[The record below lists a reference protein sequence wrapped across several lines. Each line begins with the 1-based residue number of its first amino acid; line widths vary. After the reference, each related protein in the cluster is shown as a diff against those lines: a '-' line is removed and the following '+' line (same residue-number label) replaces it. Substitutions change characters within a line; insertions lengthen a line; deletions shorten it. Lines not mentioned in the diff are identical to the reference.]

1 MFDIGFQELIMIA
14 VVALIVVGPK
24 RLPELAKTAGKVFA
38 DLKRSFDGVKAQVNA
53 EMKEVEKEAE
63 EEEAK
68 EPKENVQL
76 SRTAPPKSATPD
88 LTGESELTAESE
100 ETLKEKYQE

>member
-14 VVALIVVGPK
+14 VVALVVVGPK

-53 EMKEVEKEAE
+53 EMKEVEKEAKE
-63 EEEAK
+63 KEAK
-68 EPKENVQL
+68 GHKENVPPGQP
-76 SRTAPPKSATPD
+76 APPES

-100 ETLKEKYQE
+100 GTLKEKYQE